1 MTIEDRC
8 KVCKELTKW
17 STLEAIEDSS
27 VMYMEDKVYA
37 VAVGIGVV
45 ALVEANNPD
54 EAYERVFGFKRRG
67 EEE

>member
-1 MTIEDRC
+1 MTVEDRC
-8 KVCKELTKW
+8 KVCKELIKW
-17 STLEAIEDSS
+17 SAFEDSS

-54 EAYERVFGFKRRG
+54 EAYEKIFGFKRRG
-67 EEE
+67 EENES